1 MIWKTDT
8 PVWVDQWP
16 LPKEKLLQLH
26 KLVNEQLEAG
36 HIIPTT
42 SLWNTLVFV
51 IRKKKNSWR
60 LLHDLRKVN
69 EVIGALQ
76 PRPHPQQ

>member
-1 MIWKTDT
+1 MGHAAKHGFFLGATVQQQQVPPMIWKTDT

-42 SLWNTLVFV
+42 SLWNTPVFV
-51 IRKKKNSWR
+51 I
-60 LLHDLRKVN
+60 
-69 EVIGALQ
+69 
-76 PRPHPQQ
+76 